1 MNTFVVKVV
10 SMVLVIL
17 IILLVGSM
25 DFGLTTETF
34 VDKPVLPSD
43 PKPDLPPL
51 DPKPVLPPLDPK
63 PDLPPLDPKPV
74 LPPSNTTPVPADP
87 INTPKRPKW
96 FNPSGPPEGK
106 PWYNKPVLT
115 K

>member
-34 VDKPVLPSD
+34 VDKPVLSSDPKPDLPPSD
-43 PKPDLPPL
+43 PKPDLPPI
-51 DPKPVLPPLDPK
+51 
-63 PDLPPLDPKPV
+63 DPKPV
-74 LPPSNTTPVPADP
+74 LPPSNTTPVPAEP